1 MKKWFIILLVS
12 ACATTAHA
20 SHISGGEMYYT
31 YLGKSPTDAN
41 KLRYA
46 ITLLLYKD
54 TTVTGP
60 TVASLLSNY
69 NISIYRGD
77 NNALVGNYVLSR
89 KSYDFMKLS
98 TYDKC
103 LSSFPRVEF
112 AVSAYEVV
120 VDLDPNADGYFASHS
135 QCCRV
140 SGVLNMNSNT
150 VGTSY
155 WVKIPGINNNPFAPE
170 NSSATFLKKD
180 TILVCVSSPLQLD
193 FSAVD
198 PDKDSLVYS
207 FAPGYIGAG
216 PPPNQLPLQSDA
228 PPYNTVSYF
237 GGFSFDRPFGNTS
250 TQINAKTGLVSG
262 RAPAITGIYLIAVK
276 VEEYRNGKKISEH
289 QKEFQV
295 KVENCSIT
303 AAELKPQYVSCDGFT
318 LRFENESTSPSIN
331 GYLWNFGDGATSAS
345 TLPTPTHTYKDT
357 GTYVLK
363 LLVTSTGGCQDSTTS
378 IVKVY
383 PTFKTDFS
391 VTGTCVL
398 NNYAFKDLTSS
409 RYGIVNS
416 WRWSFGDAASTA
428 DSASTKDTVWKYS
441 SAQKATVTLIST
453 NNKGCIDTLTKQI
466 DILDKPQIN
475 LPFKD
480 TLICSND
487 TLPLKAVISNT
498 TSISWV
504 PGNNVNKLRIIG
516 ANTANPTVYPNDS
529 TKYYVTVMDN
539 GCTSTDSVMVNVLQ
553 FIKVDL
559 KTDSTICRGDSFALA
574 PTSFALSYIWR
585 SSGGDVVDPLKN
597 PIVKPLSNTQYFVT
611 ANLGKCQDKDSILIK
626 VVATPSVTATLD
638 TTICFNTTL
647 PLQATISAS
656 KFSWSPTSSLTGFN
670 TLRPVARPVNS
681 TNYVIAVSD
690 TLGCPKIVTDTIR
703 VTVVPRIIPN
713 AGNDTI
719 AVIGKPMQLGA
730 SGGLSYLWT
739 PSTFLNNPLI
749 ANPVFTGVAGTDS
762 VVYTVRVFTQ
772 AGCYAEDN
780 VTVTIFNGISNIWV
794 PSGFTPNKDGKN
806 DILRPITKGIKQ
818 LIHFNV
824 FNRWG
829 QLIYST
835 NRMGE
840 GWDGTYKNELQ
851 PSGAYVYE
859 AVGIDYADKKVYT
872 KGTSVIIR

>member
-1 MKKWFIILLVS
+1 MKKWFLILLVS
-12 ACATTAHA
+12 VCFSTAHA

-31 YLGKSPTDAN
+31 YLGKSPTNTN

-46 ITLLLYKD
+46 ITLLLFKD

-60 TVASLLSNY
+60 TVATLSSNY
-69 NISIYRGD
+69 NISVYRGD
-77 NNALVGNYVLSR
+77 NNTLVGNYVMSR

-120 VDLDPNADGYFASHS
+120 VDLDPNASGYFASHS

-140 SGVLNMNSNT
+140 SGVLNMNSNS
-150 VGTSY
+150 VGISY
-155 WVKIPGINNNPFAPE
+155 WVKIPGSDSNPFAPD

-216 PPPNQLPLQSDA
+216 PPPNQLPIQSDT
-228 PPYNTVSYF
+228 PPFATVSYF
-237 GGFSFDRPFGNTS
+237 GGFSFNRPFGNTS
-250 TQINAKTGLVSG
+250 TQINAKTGLVTG
-262 RAPAITGIYLIAVK
+262 IAPAITGIYLLAVR
-276 VEEYRNGKKISEH
+276 VEEYRKGVKISEH

-303 AAELKPQYVSCDGFT
+303 AAEVKPQYISCDGFT
-318 LRFENESTSPSIN
+318 LKFENESTSPSVA
-331 GYLWNFGDGATSAS
+331 GYLWNFGDGKSS
-345 TLPTPTHTYKDT
+345 PSPTPTHTYADT

-363 LLVTSTGGCQDSTTS
+363 LVVTSTGGCQDSATS

-391 VTGTCVL
+391 ITGTCLL

-409 RYGIVNS
+409 KYGIVNS
-416 WRWSFGDAASTA
+416 WRWSFGDTGSTA
-428 DSASTKDTVWKYS
+428 DSATTKDAVWKYNT
-441 SAQKATVTLIST
+441 AQKSTVTLIST

-466 DILDKPQIN
+466 DILDKPRID

-498 TSISWV
+498 TTINWV
-504 PGNNVNKLRIIG
+504 PNNNANKLRIVG
-516 ANTANPTVYPNDS
+516 ASTANPTVYPNDS
-529 TKYYVTVMDN
+529 TKYYVTVKDN
-539 GCTSTDSVMVNVLQ
+539 GCTATDSVMVNVLQ

-559 KTDSTICRGDSFALA
+559 KTDSTVCRGDSFALA
-574 PTSFALSYIWR
+574 PTSFALSYLWR
-585 SSGGDVVDPLKN
+585 SSNGEVVDAVKN
-597 PIVKPLSNTQYFVT
+597 PIVKPVSNTRYFVM

-626 VVATPSVTATLD
+626 VIATPEVNATLD
-638 TTICFNTTL
+638 TTICFGTTL

-656 KFSWSPTSSLTGFN
+656 KFTWSPINSLTGFN
-670 TLRPVARPVNS
+670 TLQPVAKPIGS
-681 TNYVIAVSD
+681 TTYVIAVSD

-713 AGNDTI
+713 AGIDTI
-719 AVIGKPMQLGA
+719 AVIGRPMQLGA

-739 PSTFLNNPLI
+739 PSTFLNDPQI
-749 ANPVFTGVAGTDS
+749 ANPVFTGTAGTDS

-780 VTVTIFNGISNIWV
+780 VTVTVFNGIANIWV

-806 DILRPITKGIKQ
+806 DILRTITKGIKQ
-818 LIHFNV
+818 LIQFNV

-829 QLIYST
+829 QLIYTT

-840 GWDGTYKNELQ
+840 GWDGTYKGEFQ

>member
-1 MKKWFIILLVS
+1 MKKWFLILLVS
-12 ACATTAHA
+12 VCFSTAHA

-31 YLGKSPTDAN
+31 YLGKSPTNTN

-46 ITLLLYKD
+46 ITLLLFKD

-60 TVASLLSNY
+60 TVATLSSNY

-77 NNALVGNYVLSR
+77 NNTLVGNYVMSR

-120 VDLDPNADGYFASHS
+120 VDLDPNASGYFASHS

-140 SGVLNMNSNT
+140 SGVLNMNSNS
-150 VGTSY
+150 VGISY
-155 WVKIPGINNNPFAPE
+155 WVKIPGSDSNPFAPD

-216 PPPNQLPLQSDA
+216 PPPNQLPIQSDT
-228 PPYNTVSYF
+228 PPFATVSYF
-237 GGFSFDRPFGNTS
+237 GGFSFNRPFGNTS

-262 RAPAITGIYLIAVK
+262 IAPAITGIYLLAVRI
-276 VEEYRNGKKISEH
+276 EEYRKGVKISEH

-303 AAELKPQYVSCDGFT
+303 AAEVKPQYISCDGFT
-318 LRFENESTSPSIN
+318 LKFENESTSPSVA
-331 GYLWNFGDGATSAS
+331 GYLWNFGDGKSS
-345 TLPTPTHTYKDT
+345 PSPTPTHTYADT

-363 LLVTSTGGCQDSTTS
+363 LVVTSTGGCQDSATS

-391 VTGTCVL
+391 ITGTCLL

-409 RYGIVNS
+409 KYGIVNS
-416 WRWSFGDAASTA
+416 WRWSFGDTGSTA
-428 DSASTKDTVWKYS
+428 DSATTKDAVWKYNT
-441 SAQKATVTLIST
+441 AQKSTVTLIST

-466 DILDKPQIN
+466 DILDKPRID

-487 TLPLKAVISNT
+487 TLPLKAFISNT
-498 TSISWV
+498 TTINWV
-504 PGNNVNKLRIIG
+504 PNNNANKLRIVG
-516 ANTANPTVYPNDS
+516 ASTANPTVYPNDS
-529 TKYYVTVMDN
+529 TKYYVTVKDN
-539 GCTSTDSVMVNVLQ
+539 GCTATDSVMVNVLQ

-559 KTDSTICRGDSFALA
+559 KTDSTVCRGDSFALA
-574 PTSFALSYIWR
+574 PTSFALSYLWR
-585 SSGGDVVDPLKN
+585 SSNGELVDAVKN
-597 PIVKPLSNTQYFVT
+597 PIVKPVSNTRYFVM

-626 VVATPSVTATLD
+626 VIATPEVNATLD
-638 TTICFNTTL
+638 TTICFGTTL

-656 KFSWSPTSSLTGFN
+656 KFTWSPINSLTGFN
-670 TLRPVARPVNS
+670 TLQPIAKPIGS
-681 TNYVIAVSD
+681 TTYVIAVSD

-713 AGNDTI
+713 AGIDTI
-719 AVIGKPMQLGA
+719 AVIGRPMQLGA

-739 PSTFLNNPLI
+739 PSTFLNDPQI
-749 ANPVFTGVAGTDS
+749 ANPVFTGAAGTDS

-780 VTVTIFNGISNIWV
+780 VTVTVFNGIANIWV

-818 LIHFNV
+818 LIQFNV

-829 QLIYST
+829 QLIYTT

-840 GWDGTYKNELQ
+840 GWDGTYKGEFQ

>member
-1 MKKWFIILLVS
+1 MKKWFLILLVS
-12 ACATTAHA
+12 VCFSTAHA

-31 YLGKSPTDAN
+31 YLGKSPTNTN

-46 ITLLLYKD
+46 ITLLLFKD

-60 TVASLLSNY
+60 TVATLSSNY

-77 NNALVGNYVLSR
+77 NNTLVGNYVMSR

-112 AVSAYEVV
+112 AVAAYEVV
-120 VDLDPNADGYFASHS
+120 VDLDPNASGYFASHS

-140 SGVLNMNSNT
+140 SGVLNMNSNS
-150 VGTSY
+150 VGISY
-155 WVKIPGINNNPFAPE
+155 WVKIPGSDSNPFAPD

-216 PPPNQLPLQSDA
+216 PPPNQLPIQSDT
-228 PPYNTVSYF
+228 PPFATVSYF
-237 GGFSFDRPFGNTS
+237 GGFSFNRPFGNTS
-250 TQINAKTGLVSG
+250 TQINAKTGLVTG
-262 RAPAITGIYLIAVK
+262 IAPAITGIYLLAVR
-276 VEEYRNGKKISEH
+276 VEEYRKGVKISEH

-303 AAELKPQYVSCDGFT
+303 AAEVKPQYISCDGFT
-318 LRFENESTSPSIN
+318 LKFENESTSPSVA
-331 GYLWNFGDGATSAS
+331 GYLWNFGDGKSS
-345 TLPTPTHTYKDT
+345 PSPTPTHTYADT

-363 LLVTSTGGCQDSTTS
+363 LVVTSTGGCQDSATS

-391 VTGTCVL
+391 ITGTCLL
-398 NNYAFKDLTSS
+398 NNYAFKDLTNSK
-409 RYGIVNS
+409 YGIVNS
-416 WRWSFGDAASTA
+416 WRWSFGDTGSTA
-428 DSASTKDTVWKYS
+428 DSATTKDAVWKYNT
-441 SAQKATVTLIST
+441 AQKSTVTLIST

-466 DILDKPQIN
+466 DILDKPRID

-498 TSISWV
+498 TSINWV
-504 PGNNVNKLRIIG
+504 PNNNSNKLRIVG
-516 ANTANPTVYPNDS
+516 ASTANPTVYPNDS
-529 TKYYVTVMDN
+529 TKYYVTVKDN
-539 GCTSTDSVMVNVLQ
+539 GCTATDSVMVNVLQ

-559 KTDSTICRGDSFALA
+559 KTDSTVCRGDSFALA
-574 PTSFALSYIWR
+574 PTSFALSYLWR
-585 SSGGDVVDPLKN
+585 SSNGEVVDAVKN
-597 PIVKPLSNTQYFVT
+597 PIVKPVSNTRYFVM

-626 VVATPSVTATLD
+626 VIATPEVNATLD
-638 TTICFNTTL
+638 TTICFGTTL

-656 KFSWSPTSSLTGFN
+656 KFTWSPINSLTGFN
-670 TLRPVARPVNS
+670 TLQPVAKPIGS
-681 TNYVIAVSD
+681 TTYVIAVSD

-713 AGNDTI
+713 AGIDTI
-719 AVIGKPMQLGA
+719 AVIGRPMQLGA

-739 PSTFLNNPLI
+739 PSTFLNDPQI
-749 ANPVFTGVAGTDS
+749 ANPVFTGAAGTDS

-780 VTVTIFNGISNIWV
+780 VTVTVFNGIANIWV

-818 LIHFNV
+818 LIQFNV

-829 QLIYST
+829 QLIYTT

-840 GWDGTYKNELQ
+840 GWDGTYKGEFQ

>member
-1 MKKWFIILLVS
+1 MKKWFLILLVS
-12 ACATTAHA
+12 VCFSTAHA

-31 YLGKSPTDAN
+31 YLGKSPTNTN

-46 ITLLLYKD
+46 ITLLLFKD

-60 TVASLLSNY
+60 TVATLSSNY
-69 NISIYRGD
+69 NISVYRGD
-77 NNALVGNYVLSR
+77 NNTLVGNYVMSR

-120 VDLDPNADGYFASHS
+120 VDLDPNASGYFASHS

-140 SGVLNMNSNT
+140 SGVLNMNSNS
-150 VGTSY
+150 VGISY
-155 WVKIPGINNNPFAPE
+155 WVKIPGSDSNPFAPD

-216 PPPNQLPLQSDA
+216 PPPNQLPIQSDT
-228 PPYNTVSYF
+228 PPFATVSYF
-237 GGFSFDRPFGNTS
+237 GGFSFNRPFGNTS
-250 TQINAKTGLVSG
+250 TQINAKTGLVTG
-262 RAPAITGIYLIAVK
+262 IAPAITGIYLLAVR
-276 VEEYRNGKKISEH
+276 VEEYRKGVKISEH

-303 AAELKPQYVSCDGFT
+303 AAEVKPQYISCDGFT
-318 LRFENESTSPSIN
+318 LKFENESTSPSVA
-331 GYLWNFGDGATSAS
+331 GYLWNFGDGKSS
-345 TLPTPTHTYKDT
+345 PSPTPTHTYADT

-363 LLVTSTGGCQDSTTS
+363 LVVTSTGGCQDSATS

-391 VTGTCVL
+391 ITGTCLL

-409 RYGIVNS
+409 KYGIVNS
-416 WRWSFGDAASTA
+416 WRWSFGDTGSTA
-428 DSASTKDTVWKYS
+428 DSATTKDAVWKYNT
-441 SAQKATVTLIST
+441 AQKSTVTLIST

-466 DILDKPQIN
+466 DILDKPRID

-498 TSISWV
+498 TTINWV
-504 PGNNVNKLRIIG
+504 PNNNANKLRIVG
-516 ANTANPTVYPNDS
+516 ASTANPTVYPNDS
-529 TKYYVTVMDN
+529 TKYYVTVKDN
-539 GCTSTDSVMVNVLQ
+539 GCTATDSVMVNVLQ

-559 KTDSTICRGDSFALA
+559 KTDSTVCRGDSFALA
-574 PTSFALSYIWR
+574 PTSFALSYLWR
-585 SSGGDVVDPLKN
+585 SSNGEVVDAVKN
-597 PIVKPLSNTQYFVT
+597 PIVKPVSNTRYFVM

-626 VVATPSVTATLD
+626 VIATPEVNATLD
-638 TTICFNTTL
+638 TTICFGTTL

-656 KFSWSPTSSLTGFN
+656 KFTWSPISSLTGFN
-670 TLRPVARPVNS
+670 TLQPVAKPIGS
-681 TNYVIAVSD
+681 TTYVIAVSD

-713 AGNDTI
+713 AGIDTI
-719 AVIGKPMQLGA
+719 AVIGRPMQLGA

-739 PSTFLNNPLI
+739 PSTFLNDPQI
-749 ANPVFTGVAGTDS
+749 ANPVFTGTAGTDS

-780 VTVTIFNGISNIWV
+780 VTVTVFNGIANIWV

-806 DILRPITKGIKQ
+806 DILKPITKGIKQ
-818 LIHFNV
+818 LIQFNV

-829 QLIYST
+829 QLIYTT

-840 GWDGTYKNELQ
+840 GWDGTYKGEFQ

>member
-1 MKKWFIILLVS
+1 MKKWFLILLVS
-12 ACATTAHA
+12 VCFSTAHA

-31 YLGKSPTDAN
+31 YLGKSPTNTN

-46 ITLLLYKD
+46 ITLLLFKD

-60 TVASLLSNY
+60 TVATLSSNY
-69 NISIYRGD
+69 NISVYRGD
-77 NNALVGNYVLSR
+77 NNTLVGNYVMSR

-120 VDLDPNADGYFASHS
+120 VDLDPNASGYFASHS

-140 SGVLNMNSNT
+140 SGVLNMNSNS
-150 VGTSY
+150 VGISY
-155 WVKIPGINNNPFAPE
+155 WVKIPGSDSNPFAPD

-216 PPPNQLPLQSDA
+216 PPPNQLPIQSDT
-228 PPYNTVSYF
+228 PPFATVSYF
-237 GGFSFDRPFGNTS
+237 GGFSFNRPFGNTS
-250 TQINAKTGLVSG
+250 TQINAKTGLVTG
-262 RAPAITGIYLIAVK
+262 IAPAITGIYLLAVR
-276 VEEYRNGKKISEH
+276 VEEYRKGVKISEH

-303 AAELKPQYVSCDGFT
+303 AAEVKPQYISCDGFT
-318 LRFENESTSPSIN
+318 LKFENESTSPSVA
-331 GYLWNFGDGATSAS
+331 GYLWNFGDGKSS
-345 TLPTPTHTYKDT
+345 PSPTPTHTYADT

-363 LLVTSTGGCQDSTTS
+363 LVVTSTGGCQDSATS

-391 VTGTCVL
+391 ITGTCLL

-409 RYGIVNS
+409 KYGIVNS
-416 WRWSFGDAASTA
+416 WRWSFGDTGSTA
-428 DSASTKDTVWKYS
+428 DSATTKDAVWKYNT
-441 SAQKATVTLIST
+441 AQKSTVTLIST

-466 DILDKPQIN
+466 DILDKPRID

-498 TSISWV
+498 TTINWV
-504 PGNNVNKLRIIG
+504 PNNNANKLRIVG
-516 ANTANPTVYPNDS
+516 ASTANPTVYPNDS
-529 TKYYVTVMDN
+529 TKYYVTVKDN
-539 GCTSTDSVMVNVLQ
+539 GCTATDSVMVNVLQ

-559 KTDSTICRGDSFALA
+559 KTDSTVCRGDSFALA
-574 PTSFALSYIWR
+574 PTSFALSYLWR
-585 SSGGDVVDPLKN
+585 SSNGEVVDAVKN
-597 PIVKPLSNTQYFVT
+597 PIVKPVSNTRYFVM

-626 VVATPSVTATLD
+626 VIATPEVNATLD
-638 TTICFNTTL
+638 TTICFGTTL

-656 KFSWSPTSSLTGFN
+656 KFTWSPINSLTGFN
-670 TLRPVARPVNS
+670 TLQPIAKPIGS
-681 TNYVIAVSD
+681 TTYVIAVSD

-713 AGNDTI
+713 AGIDTI
-719 AVIGKPMQLGA
+719 AVIGRPMQLGA

-739 PSTFLNNPLI
+739 PSTFLNDPQI
-749 ANPVFTGVAGTDS
+749 ANPVFTGAAGTDS

-780 VTVTIFNGISNIWV
+780 VTVTVFNGIANIWV

-818 LIHFNV
+818 LIQFNV

-829 QLIYST
+829 QLIYTT

-840 GWDGTYKNELQ
+840 GWDGTYKGEFQ

>member
-1 MKKWFIILLVS
+1 MKKWFLILIVS
-12 ACATTAHA
+12 AFVTNAHA

-60 TVASLLSNY
+60 TVASLSSNY

-89 KSYDFMKLS
+89 KNYEFMKLD

-120 VDLDPNADGYFASHS
+120 VDLDPNASGYFASHS

-140 SGVLNMNSNT
+140 SGVLNMNSNS
-150 VGTSY
+150 VGISY
-155 WVKIPGINNNPFAPE
+155 WVKIPGSDTNPFAPD

-193 FSAVD
+193 FSAID

-216 PPPNQLPLQSDA
+216 PPPNQLPLQSDT
-228 PPYNTVSYF
+228 PPYTTVSYF
-237 GGFSFDRPFGNTS
+237 GGFSFNKPFGNTS
-250 TQINAKTGLVSG
+250 TQIDAKTGVVSG
-262 RAPAITGIYLIAVK
+262 RAPAVTGIYLLAVK
-276 VEEYRNGKKISEH
+276 VEEYRNGVKISEH

-303 AAELKPQYVSCDGFT
+303 AAELKPQYISCDGFT
-318 LRFENESTSPSIN
+318 LQFENESASPSVA
-331 GYLWNFGDGATSAS
+331 GYLWNFGDGKSS
-345 TLPTPTHTYKDT
+345 TLPTPTNTYADT

-363 LLVTSTGGCQDSTTS
+363 LVVTSTGGCQDSTTS

-391 VTGTCVL
+391 VTGNCVL
-398 NNYAFKDLTSS
+398 NNYSFKDLTSS
-409 RYGIVNS
+409 KYGSVNS
-416 WRWSFGDAASTA
+416 WRWSFGDAGSTA
-428 DSASTKDTVWKYS
+428 DSATTKDTVWKYS
-441 SAQKATVTLIST
+441 AAQKATVTLIST

-487 TLPLKAVISNT
+487 TLPLKAFISNT
-498 TSISWV
+498 TTINWV
-504 PGNNVNKLRIIG
+504 PNNTANKLRIVG
-516 ANTANPTVYPNDS
+516 ANTASPTVYPNDS

-539 GCTSTDSVMVNVLQ
+539 GCTATDSVMVNVLQ

-559 KTDSTICRGDSFALA
+559 KTDSTI
-574 PTSFALSYIWR
+574 Y
-585 SSGGDVVDPLKN
+585 GDVVDNIKN
-597 PIVKPLSNTQYFVT
+597 PIVKPVTNTQYFVT

-626 VVATPSVTATLD
+626 VVATPSVNATLD
-638 TTICFNTTL
+638 TTICFGTTL

-656 KFSWSPTSSLTGFN
+656 KFTWSPTSSLTGFN
-670 TLRPVARPVNS
+670 TLRPVAKPVSS
-681 TNYVIAVSD
+681 TAYVIAVSD

-713 AGNDTI
+713 AGNDTM
-719 AVIGKPMQLGA
+719 AVIGRPMQLGA
-730 SGGLSYLWT
+730 SGGLSYIWN

-749 ANPVFTGVAGTDS
+749 ANPVFTGAAGTDS
-762 VVYTVRVFTQ
+762 VVYTVRVYTQ

-780 VTVTIFNGISNIWV
+780 VTVTIFNGIANIWV

-806 DILRPITKGIKQ
+806 DILKPITKGIKQ

-829 QLIYST
+829 QLIYTTSKL
-835 NRMGE
+835 GE

-851 PSGAYVYE
+851 PNGAYVYE
-859 AVGIDYADKKVYT
+859 AVGIDFADNKVYT

>member
-1 MKKWFIILLVS
+1 MKKWFLILLVS
-12 ACATTAHA
+12 VCFSTAHA

-31 YLGKSPTDAN
+31 YLGKSPTNTN

-46 ITLLLYKD
+46 ITLLLFKD

-60 TVASLLSNY
+60 TVATLSSNY
-69 NISIYRGD
+69 NISVYRGD
-77 NNALVGNYVLSR
+77 NNTLVGNYVMSR

-120 VDLDPNADGYFASHS
+120 VDLDPNASGYFASHS

-140 SGVLNMNSNT
+140 SGVLNMNSNS
-150 VGTSY
+150 VGISY
-155 WVKIPGINNNPFAPE
+155 WVKIPGSDSNPFAPD

-216 PPPNQLPLQSDA
+216 PPPNQLPIQSDT
-228 PPYNTVSYF
+228 PPFATVSYF
-237 GGFSFDRPFGNTS
+237 GGFSFNRPFGNTS
-250 TQINAKTGLVSG
+250 TQINAKTGLVTG
-262 RAPAITGIYLIAVK
+262 IAPAITGIYLLAVR
-276 VEEYRNGKKISEH
+276 VEEYRKGVKISEH

-303 AAELKPQYVSCDGFT
+303 AAEVKPQYISCDGFT
-318 LRFENESTSPSIN
+318 LKFENESTSPSVA
-331 GYLWNFGDGATSAS
+331 GYLWNFGDGKSS
-345 TLPTPTHTYKDT
+345 PSPTPTHTYADT

-363 LLVTSTGGCQDSTTS
+363 LVVTSTGGCQDSATS

-391 VTGTCVL
+391 ITGTCLL

-409 RYGIVNS
+409 KYGIVNS
-416 WRWSFGDAASTA
+416 WRWSFGDTGSTA
-428 DSASTKDTVWKYS
+428 DSATTKDAVWKYNT
-441 SAQKATVTLIST
+441 AQKSTVTLIST

-466 DILDKPQIN
+466 DILDKPRID

-498 TSISWV
+498 TTINWV
-504 PGNNVNKLRIIG
+504 PNNNANKLRIVG
-516 ANTANPTVYPNDS
+516 ASTANPTVYPNDS
-529 TKYYVTVMDN
+529 TKYYVTVKDN
-539 GCTSTDSVMVNVLQ
+539 GCTATDSVMVNVLQ

-559 KTDSTICRGDSFALA
+559 KTDSTVCRGDSFALA
-574 PTSFALSYIWR
+574 PTSFALSYLWR
-585 SSGGDVVDPLKN
+585 SSNGEVVDAVKN
-597 PIVKPLSNTQYFVT
+597 PIVKPVSNTRYFVM

-626 VVATPSVTATLD
+626 VIATPEVNATLD
-638 TTICFNTTL
+638 TTICFGTTL

-656 KFSWSPTSSLTGFN
+656 KFTWSPINSLTGFN
-670 TLRPVARPVNS
+670 TLQPIAKPIGS
-681 TNYVIAVSD
+681 TTYVIAVSD

-713 AGNDTI
+713 AGIDTI
-719 AVIGKPMQLGA
+719 AVIGRPMQLGA

-739 PSTFLNNPLI
+739 PSTFLNDPQI
-749 ANPVFTGVAGTDS
+749 ANPVFTGAAGTDS

-780 VTVTIFNGISNIWV
+780 VTVTVFNGIANIWV

-806 DILRPITKGIKQ
+806 DILKPITKGIKQ
-818 LIHFNV
+818 LIQFNV

-829 QLIYST
+829 QLIYTT

-840 GWDGTYKNELQ
+840 GWDGTYKGEFQ

>member
-1 MKKWFIILLVS
+1 MKKWFLILLVS
-12 ACATTAHA
+12 VCFSTAHA

-31 YLGKSPTDAN
+31 YLGKSPTNTN

-46 ITLLLYKD
+46 ITLLLFKD

-60 TVASLLSNY
+60 TVATLSSNY
-69 NISIYRGD
+69 NISVYRGD
-77 NNALVGNYVLSR
+77 NNTLVGNYVMSR

-120 VDLDPNADGYFASHS
+120 VDLDPNASGYFASHS

-140 SGVLNMNSNT
+140 SGVLNMNSNS
-150 VGTSY
+150 VGISY
-155 WVKIPGINNNPFAPE
+155 WVKIPGSDSNPFAPD

-216 PPPNQLPLQSDA
+216 PPPNQLPIQSDT
-228 PPYNTVSYF
+228 PPFATVSYF
-237 GGFSFDRPFGNTS
+237 GGFSFNRPFGNTS
-250 TQINAKTGLVSG
+250 TQINAKTGLVTG
-262 RAPAITGIYLIAVK
+262 IAPAITGIYLLAVR
-276 VEEYRNGKKISEH
+276 VEEYRKGVKISEH

-303 AAELKPQYVSCDGFT
+303 AAEVKPQYISCDGFT
-318 LRFENESTSPSIN
+318 LKFENESTSPSVA
-331 GYLWNFGDGATSAS
+331 GYLWNFGDGKSS
-345 TLPTPTHTYKDT
+345 PSPTPTHTYADT

-363 LLVTSTGGCQDSTTS
+363 LVVTSTGGCQDSATS

-391 VTGTCVL
+391 ITGTCLL

-409 RYGIVNS
+409 KYGIVNS
-416 WRWSFGDAASTA
+416 WRWSFGDTGSTA
-428 DSASTKDTVWKYS
+428 DSATTKDAVWKYNT
-441 SAQKATVTLIST
+441 AQKSTVTLIST

-466 DILDKPQIN
+466 DILDKPRID

-498 TSISWV
+498 TTINWV
-504 PGNNVNKLRIIG
+504 PNNNANKLRIVG
-516 ANTANPTVYPNDS
+516 ASTANPTVYPNDS
-529 TKYYVTVMDN
+529 TKYYVTVKDN
-539 GCTSTDSVMVNVLQ
+539 GCTATDSVMVNVLQ

-559 KTDSTICRGDSFALA
+559 KTDSTVCRGDSFALA
-574 PTSFALSYIWR
+574 PTSFALSYLWR
-585 SSGGDVVDPLKN
+585 SSNGEVVDAVKN
-597 PIVKPLSNTQYFVT
+597 PIVKPVSNTRYFVM

-626 VVATPSVTATLD
+626 VIATPEVNATLD
-638 TTICFNTTL
+638 TTICFGTTL

-656 KFSWSPTSSLTGFN
+656 KFTWSPISSLTGFN
-670 TLRPVARPVNS
+670 TLQPVAKPIGS
-681 TNYVIAVSD
+681 TTYVIAVSD

-713 AGNDTI
+713 AGIDTI
-719 AVIGKPMQLGA
+719 AVIGRPMQLGA

-739 PSTFLNNPLI
+739 PSTFLNDPQI
-749 ANPVFTGVAGTDS
+749 ANPVFTGAAGTDS

-780 VTVTIFNGISNIWV
+780 VTVTVFNGIANIWV

-806 DILRPITKGIKQ
+806 DILKPITKGIKQ
-818 LIHFNV
+818 LIQFNV

-829 QLIYST
+829 QLIYTT

-840 GWDGTYKNELQ
+840 GWDGTYKGEFQ

>member
-1 MKKWFIILLVS
+1 MKKWFLILLVS
-12 ACATTAHA
+12 VCFSTAHA

-31 YLGKSPTDAN
+31 YLGKSPTNTN

-46 ITLLLYKD
+46 ITLLLFKD

-60 TVASLLSNY
+60 TVATLSSNY

-77 NNALVGNYVLSR
+77 NNTLVGNYVMSR

-120 VDLDPNADGYFASHS
+120 VDLDPNASGYFASHS

-140 SGVLNMNSNT
+140 SGVLNMNSNS
-150 VGTSY
+150 VGISY
-155 WVKIPGINNNPFAPE
+155 WVKIPGSDSNPFAPD

-216 PPPNQLPLQSDA
+216 PPPNQLPIQSDT
-228 PPYNTVSYF
+228 PPFATVSYF
-237 GGFSFDRPFGNTS
+237 GGFSFNRPFGNTS
-250 TQINAKTGLVSG
+250 TQINAKTGLVTG
-262 RAPAITGIYLIAVK
+262 IAPAITGIYLLAVR
-276 VEEYRNGKKISEH
+276 VEEYRKGVKISEH

-303 AAELKPQYVSCDGFT
+303 AAEVKPQYISCDGFT
-318 LRFENESTSPSIN
+318 LKFENESTSPSVA
-331 GYLWNFGDGATSAS
+331 GYLWNFGDGKSS
-345 TLPTPTHTYKDT
+345 PSPTPTHTYADT

-363 LLVTSTGGCQDSTTS
+363 LVVTSTGGCQDSATS

-391 VTGTCVL
+391 ITGTCLL

-409 RYGIVNS
+409 KYGIVNS
-416 WRWSFGDAASTA
+416 WRWSFGDTGNTA
-428 DSASTKDTVWKYS
+428 DSATTKDAVWKYNT
-441 SAQKATVTLIST
+441 AQKSTVTLIST

-466 DILDKPQIN
+466 DILDKPRID

-498 TSISWV
+498 TTINWV
-504 PGNNVNKLRIIG
+504 PNNNSNKLRIVG
-516 ANTANPTVYPNDS
+516 ASTANPTVYPNDS
-529 TKYYVTVMDN
+529 TKYYVTVKDN
-539 GCTSTDSVMVNVLQ
+539 GCTATDSVMVNVLQ

-559 KTDSTICRGDSFALA
+559 KTDSTVCRGDSFALA
-574 PTSFALSYIWR
+574 PTSFALSYLWR
-585 SSGGDVVDPLKN
+585 SSNGEVVDAVKN
-597 PIVKPLSNTQYFVT
+597 PIVKPVSNTRYFVM

-626 VVATPSVTATLD
+626 VIATPEVNATLD
-638 TTICFNTTL
+638 TTICFGTTL

-656 KFSWSPTSSLTGFN
+656 KFTWSPINSLTGFN
-670 TLRPVARPVNS
+670 TLQPVAKPIGS
-681 TNYVIAVSD
+681 TTYVIAVSD

-713 AGNDTI
+713 AGIDTI
-719 AVIGKPMQLGA
+719 AVIGRPMQLGA

-739 PSTFLNNPLI
+739 PSTFLNDPQI
-749 ANPVFTGVAGTDS
+749 ANPVFTGAAGTDS

-780 VTVTIFNGISNIWV
+780 VTVTVFNGIANIWV

-818 LIHFNV
+818 LIQFNV

-829 QLIYST
+829 QLIYTT

-840 GWDGTYKNELQ
+840 GWDGTYKGEFQ

>member
-1 MKKWFIILLVS
+1 MKKWFLILIVS
-12 ACATTAHA
+12 AFVTNAHA

-60 TVASLLSNY
+60 TVASLSSNY

-89 KSYDFMKLS
+89 KNYEFMKLD

-120 VDLDPNADGYFASHS
+120 VDLDPNASGYFASHS

-140 SGVLNMNSNT
+140 SGVLNMNSNS
-150 VGTSY
+150 VGISY
-155 WVKIPGINNNPFAPE
+155 WVKIPGSDTNPFAPD

-193 FSAVD
+193 FSAID

-216 PPPNQLPLQSDA
+216 PPPNQLPLQSDT
-228 PPYNTVSYF
+228 PPYTTVSYF
-237 GGFSFDRPFGNTS
+237 GGFSFNKPFGNTS
-250 TQINAKTGLVSG
+250 TQIDAKTGVVSG
-262 RAPAITGIYLIAVK
+262 RAPAVTGIYLLAVK
-276 VEEYRNGKKISEH
+276 VEEYRNGVKISEH

-303 AAELKPQYVSCDGFT
+303 AAELKPQYISCDGFT
-318 LRFENESTSPSIN
+318 LQFENESASPSVA
-331 GYLWNFGDGATSAS
+331 GYLWNFGDGKSS
-345 TLPTPTHTYKDT
+345 TLPTPTNTYADT

-363 LLVTSTGGCQDSTTS
+363 LVVTSTGGCQDSTTS

-391 VTGTCVL
+391 VTGNCVL
-398 NNYAFKDLTSS
+398 NNYSFKDLTSS
-409 RYGIVNS
+409 KYGSVNS
-416 WRWSFGDAASTA
+416 WRWSFGDAGSTA
-428 DSASTKDTVWKYS
+428 DSATTKDTVWKYS
-441 SAQKATVTLIST
+441 AAQKATVTLIST

-487 TLPLKAVISNT
+487 TLPLKAFISNT
-498 TSISWV
+498 TTINWV
-504 PGNNVNKLRIIG
+504 PNNTANKLRIVG
-516 ANTANPTVYPNDS
+516 ANTASPTVYPNDS

-539 GCTSTDSVMVNVLQ
+539 GCTATDSVMVNVLQ

-559 KTDSTICRGDSFALA
+559 KTDSTICKGDSFALA
-574 PTSFALSYIWR
+574 PTSFALSYLWR
-585 SSGGDVVDPLKN
+585 SSNGDVVDNIKN
-597 PIVKPLSNTQYFVT
+597 PIDTQYFVT

-626 VVATPSVTATLD
+626 VVATPSVNATLD
-638 TTICFNTTL
+638 TTICFGTTL

-656 KFSWSPTSSLTGFN
+656 KFTWSPTSSLTGFN
-670 TLRPVARPVNS
+670 TLRPVAKPVSS
-681 TNYVIAVSD
+681 TAYVIAVSD

-713 AGNDTI
+713 AGNDTM
-719 AVIGKPMQLGA
+719 AVIGRPMQLGA
-730 SGGLSYLWT
+730 SGGLSYIWN

-749 ANPVFTGVAGTDS
+749 ANPVFTGAAGTDS
-762 VVYTVRVFTQ
+762 VVYTVRVYTQ

-780 VTVTIFNGISNIWV
+780 VTVTIFNGIANIWV

-806 DILRPITKGIKQ
+806 DILKPITKGIKQ

-829 QLIYST
+829 QLIYTTSKL
-835 NRMGE
+835 GE

-851 PSGAYVYE
+851 PNGAYVYE
-859 AVGIDYADKKVYT
+859 AVGIDFADNKVYT

>member
-1 MKKWFIILLVS
+1 MKKWFLILIVS
-12 ACATTAHA
+12 VFVTNAHA

-31 YLGKSPTDAN
+31 YVGKSPTDGN

-60 TVASLLSNY
+60 TVASLSSNY

-77 NNALVGNYVLSR
+77 NNTLVGNFVMSR
-89 KSYDFMKLS
+89 KSYEFMKLG

-112 AVSAYEVV
+112 AVSAYEVI
-120 VDLDPNADGYFASHS
+120 VDLDPNASGYFASHS

-140 SGVLNMNSNT
+140 SGVLNMSST
-150 VGTSY
+150 SVGISY
-155 WVKIPGINNNPFAPE
+155 WVKIPGSNSNPFAPD

-180 TILVCVSSPLQLD
+180 TILVCVSSPIQLD

-216 PPPNQLPLQSDA
+216 PPPNQLPLQSDT
-228 PPYNTVSYF
+228 PPYATVSYF
-237 GGFSFDRPFGNTS
+237 GGYSFNRPFGNTS
-250 TQINAKTGLVSG
+250 TQIDAKTGLVTG
-262 RAPAITGIYLIAVK
+262 RAPAVTGIYLLAVK
-276 VEEYRNGKKISEH
+276 VEEYRNGIKISEH

-303 AAELKPQYVSCDGFT
+303 AAELKPQYISCDGFT
-318 LRFENESTSPSIN
+318 LQFENESASPSVA
-331 GYLWNFGDGATSAS
+331 GYLWNFGDSRS
-345 TLPTPTHTYKDT
+345 SNLPTPTHTYADT

-363 LLVTSTGGCQDSTTS
+363 LVVTSTGGCQDSTTS

-409 RYGIVNS
+409 KYGTVNS
-416 WRWSFGDAASTA
+416 WRWSFGDAGSTA
-428 DSASTKDTVWKYS
+428 DSATTKDTLWKYS
-441 SAQKATVTLIST
+441 GAQKAAVTLIST

-498 TSISWV
+498 TTINWV
-504 PGNNVNKLRIIG
+504 PNNGPNKLRIIG
-516 ANTANPTVYPNDS
+516 TNTPNPIVYPNDS

-539 GCTSTDSVMVNVLQ
+539 GCTATDSVMVNVLQ

-559 KTDSTICRGDSFALA
+559 KTDSTICRSDSFALA
-574 PTSFALSYIWR
+574 PTSFALSYLWR
-585 SSGGDVVDPLKN
+585 SSNGDAVDPLKN
-597 PIVKPLSNTQYFVT
+597 PIVGPLANTQYFVT

-626 VVATPSVTATLD
+626 VVATPSVTATPD
-638 TTICFNTTL
+638 TTICFDTTL

-656 KFSWSPTSSLTGFN
+656 KFTWKPTNSLTGFT
-670 TLRPVARPVNS
+670 TLNPVARPISS
-681 TNYVIAVSD
+681 TAYVIAVSD
-690 TLGCPKIVTDTIR
+690 TLGCPKIITDTIR
-703 VTVVPRIIPN
+703 ITVVPRIFPN

-719 AVIGKPMQLGA
+719 AVIGRPMQLGA
-730 SGGLSYLWT
+730 SGGLSYAWT

-749 ANPVFTGVAGTDS
+749 ANPIFTGTSGTDS
-762 VVYTVRVFTQ
+762 VVYTVRVFTL

-780 VTVTIFNGISNIWV
+780 VTVTVFNGISNIWV

-829 QLIYST
+829 QIIYTTS
-835 NRMGE
+835 RMGE

-851 PSGAYVYE
+851 PNGAYVYE
-859 AVGIDYADKKVYT
+859 SVGIDYADKKVYT

>member
-1 MKKWFIILLVS
+1 MKKWLLILLVS
-12 ACATTAHA
+12 AFVTNAHA

-31 YLGKSPTDAN
+31 YLGKSPTDGN

-46 ITLLLYKD
+46 ITLLLFKD

-60 TVASLLSNY
+60 TVASLASNY
-69 NISIYRGD
+69 NVSIYRGD
-77 NNALVGNYVLSR
+77 NNALVGNFVMSR

-120 VDLDPNADGYFASHS
+120 VDLDANASGYFASHS

-140 SGVLNMNSNT
+140 SGVINMNSNS
-150 VGTSY
+150 VGSSY
-155 WVKIPGINNNPFAPE
+155 WVKIPGSDTNPFAPD
-170 NSSATFLKKD
+170 NSSAAFLKKD

-216 PPPNQLPLQSDA
+216 PPPNQLPPQSDT
-228 PPYNTVSYF
+228 PPYTTVSYF
-237 GGFSFDRPFGNTS
+237 GGFSFNKPFGNTS
-250 TQINAKTGLVSG
+250 TQINAKTGLVTG
-262 RAPAITGIYLIAVK
+262 RAPSATGIYLLAVR
-276 VEEYRNGKKISEH
+276 VEEYRNGVKISEH

-295 KVENCSIT
+295 KVENCSIA
-303 AAELKPQYVSCDGFT
+303 AAELKLQYITCDGFT
-318 LRFENESTSPSIN
+318 LQFENESTSPSIN
-331 GYLWNFGDGATSAS
+331 GYLWNFGDGINSTS
-345 TLPTPTHTYKDT
+345 TTPTHTYADT

-363 LLVTSTGGCQDSTTS
+363 LVVTSTGGCQDSASS

-391 VTGTCVL
+391 VTGNCVL
-398 NNYAFKDLTSS
+398 NNYTFKDLTSS
-409 RYGIVNS
+409 KYGIVNS
-416 WRWSFGDAASTA
+416 WRWRFGDAGSTA
-428 DSASTKDTVWKYS
+428 DSATTKDTIWKYS
-441 SAQKATVTLIST
+441 TAQKATVTLIST
-453 NNKGCIDTLTKQI
+453 NNKGCVDTLTKQI

-487 TLPLKAVISNT
+487 TLPLKAIINSAS
-498 TSISWV
+498 SISWL
-504 PGNNVNKLRIIG
+504 PNNNANKLRIIG
-516 ANTANPTVYPNDS
+516 ANTANPSVYPKDS
-529 TKYYVTVMDN
+529 TKYYVTVQDN
-539 GCTSTDSVMVNVLQ
+539 GCNATDSVMVNVLQ
-553 FIKVDL
+553 FVTVDL

-574 PTSFALSYIWR
+574 PTSFALSYLWR
-585 SSGGDVVDPLKN
+585 SSSGELVAPLKN
-597 PIVKPLSNTQYFVT
+597 PIIKPINNTQYFVT

-626 VVATPSVTATLD
+626 VIASPSVNATLD
-638 TTICFNTTL
+638 TTICFGTTL
-647 PLQATISAS
+647 PLQASISAS
-656 KFSWSPTSSLTGFN
+656 IFTWSPTSSLTGFN
-670 TLRPVARPVNS
+670 TLRPIAKPISS
-681 TNYVIAVSD
+681 TAYVIAVSD

-703 VTVVPRIIPN
+703 VTVVPRIVPN

-730 SGGLSYLWT
+730 SGGLSYVWT

-749 ANPVFTGVAGTDS
+749 ANPVFTGAAGTDS
-762 VVYTVRVFTQ
+762 VVYNVRVFSQ

-806 DILRPITKGIKQ
+806 DFLRPITKGIKQ

-835 NRMGE
+835 NRIGE

-859 AVGIDYADKKVYT
+859 AVGIDYADKKVYS

>member
-1 MKKWFIILLVS
+1 MKKWFLILLVS
-12 ACATTAHA
+12 VCFSTAHA

-31 YLGKSPTDAN
+31 YLGKSPTNTN

-46 ITLLLYKD
+46 ITLLLFKD

-60 TVASLLSNY
+60 TVATLSSNY

-77 NNALVGNYVLSR
+77 NNTLVGNYVMSR

-120 VDLDPNADGYFASHS
+120 VDLDPNASGYFASHS

-140 SGVLNMNSNT
+140 SGVLNMNSNS
-150 VGTSY
+150 VGISY
-155 WVKIPGINNNPFAPE
+155 WVKIPGSDSNPFAPD

-216 PPPNQLPLQSDA
+216 PPPNQLPIQSDT
-228 PPYNTVSYF
+228 PPFATVSYF
-237 GGFSFDRPFGNTS
+237 GGFSFNRPFGNTS
-250 TQINAKTGLVSG
+250 TQINAKTGLVTG
-262 RAPAITGIYLIAVK
+262 IAPAITGIYLLAVR
-276 VEEYRNGKKISEH
+276 VEEYRKGVKISEH

-303 AAELKPQYVSCDGFT
+303 AAEVKPQYISCDGFT
-318 LRFENESTSPSIN
+318 LKFENESTSPSVA
-331 GYLWNFGDGATSAS
+331 GYLWNFGDGKSS
-345 TLPTPTHTYKDT
+345 PSPTPTHTYADT

-363 LLVTSTGGCQDSTTS
+363 LVVTSTGGCQDSATS

-391 VTGTCVL
+391 ITGTCLL

-409 RYGIVNS
+409 KYGIVNS
-416 WRWSFGDAASTA
+416 WRWSFGDTGSTA
-428 DSASTKDTVWKYS
+428 DSATTKDAVWKYNT
-441 SAQKATVTLIST
+441 AQKSTVTLIST

-466 DILDKPQIN
+466 DILDKPRID

-498 TSISWV
+498 TTINWV
-504 PGNNVNKLRIIG
+504 PNNNANKLRIVG
-516 ANTANPTVYPNDS
+516 ASTANPTVYPNDS
-529 TKYYVTVMDN
+529 TKYYVTVKDN
-539 GCTSTDSVMVNVLQ
+539 GCTATDSVMVNVLQ

-559 KTDSTICRGDSFALA
+559 KTDSTVCRGDSFALA
-574 PTSFALSYIWR
+574 PTSFALSYLWR
-585 SSGGDVVDPLKN
+585 SSNGEVVDAVKN
-597 PIVKPLSNTQYFVT
+597 PIVKPVSNTRYFVM

-626 VVATPSVTATLD
+626 VIATPEVNATLD
-638 TTICFNTTL
+638 TTICFGTTL

-656 KFSWSPTSSLTGFN
+656 KFTWSPINSLTGFN
-670 TLRPVARPVNS
+670 TLQPIAKPIGS
-681 TNYVIAVSD
+681 TTYVIAVSD

-713 AGNDTI
+713 AGIDTI
-719 AVIGKPMQLGA
+719 AVIGRPMQLGA

-739 PSTFLNNPLI
+739 PSTFLNDPQI
-749 ANPVFTGVAGTDS
+749 ANPVFTGAAGTDS

-780 VTVTIFNGISNIWV
+780 VTVTVFNGIANIWV

-806 DILRPITKGIKQ
+806 DILKPITKGIKQ
-818 LIHFNV
+818 LIQFNV

-829 QLIYST
+829 QLIYTT

-840 GWDGTYKNELQ
+840 GWDGTYKGEFQ

>member
-1 MKKWFIILLVS
+1 MKKWLLILLVS
-12 ACATTAHA
+12 AFVTTAHA

-31 YLGKSPTDAN
+31 YLGKSPTDGN

-60 TVASLLSNY
+60 TVASLSSNY

-77 NNALVGNYVLSR
+77 NNALVGNFVMSR

-140 SGVLNMNSNT
+140 SSVLNMNSNS
-150 VGTSY
+150 VGISY
-155 WVKIPGINNNPFAPE
+155 WVKIPGSMSNPFAPD

-216 PPPNQLPLQSDA
+216 PPPNQLPLQSDT
-228 PPYNTVSYF
+228 PPYTTVSYF

-250 TQINAKTGLVSG
+250 TQINAKTGMVSG
-262 RAPAITGIYLIAVK
+262 RAPAITGIYLLAVK
-276 VEEYRNGKKISEH
+276 VEEYRNGIKISEH

-318 LRFENESTSPSIN
+318 LQFENESTSPSVAS
-331 GYLWNFGDGATSAS
+331 YLWNFGDGKSS
-345 TLPTPTHTYKDT
+345 PSPTPTHTYADT

-363 LLVTSTGGCQDSTTS
+363 LVVTSTGGCQDSTTS

-409 RYGIVNS
+409 KYGIVNS
-416 WRWSFGDAASTA
+416 WRWSFGDTGSNA
-428 DSASTKDTVWKYS
+428 DSATTKDTVWKYS
-441 SAQKATVTLIST
+441 GAQKATVTLIST

-504 PGNNVNKLRIIG
+504 PNNNVNKLRIIG

-539 GCTSTDSVMVNVLQ
+539 GCTST
-553 FIKVDL
+553 
-559 KTDSTICRGDSFALA
+559 
-574 PTSFALSYIWR
+574 
-585 SSGGDVVDPLKN
+585 
-597 PIVKPLSNTQYFVT
+597 
-611 ANLGKCQDKDSILIK
+611 
-626 VVATPSVTATLD
+626 
-638 TTICFNTTL
+638 
-647 PLQATISAS
+647 
-656 KFSWSPTSSLTGFN
+656 
-670 TLRPVARPVNS
+670 
-681 TNYVIAVSD
+681 
-690 TLGCPKIVTDTIR
+690 
-703 VTVVPRIIPN
+703 
-713 AGNDTI
+713 
-719 AVIGKPMQLGA
+719 
-730 SGGLSYLWT
+730 
-739 PSTFLNNPLI
+739 
-749 ANPVFTGVAGTDS
+749 
-762 VVYTVRVFTQ
+762 
-772 AGCYAEDN
+772 
-780 VTVTIFNGISNIWV
+780 
-794 PSGFTPNKDGKN
+794 
-806 DILRPITKGIKQ
+806 
-818 LIHFNV
+818 
-824 FNRWG
+824 
-829 QLIYST
+829 
-835 NRMGE
+835 
-840 GWDGTYKNELQ
+840 
-851 PSGAYVYE
+851 
-859 AVGIDYADKKVYT
+859 
-872 KGTSVIIR
+872 

>member
-1 MKKWFIILLVS
+1 MKKWFLILLVS
-12 ACATTAHA
+12 AFATTAHA

-31 YLGKSPTDAN
+31 YIGKSPTDAN

-60 TVASLLSNY
+60 TVASLSSNY

-77 NNALVGNYVLSR
+77 NNALVGNYVMSR
-89 KSYDFMKLS
+89 KSYEFMKLG

-112 AVSAYEVV
+112 AVSAYEVI
-120 VDLDPNADGYFASHS
+120 VDLDPNPDGYFASHS

-140 SGVLNMNSNT
+140 SSVLNMNSNS
-150 VGTSY
+150 VGISY
-155 WVKIPGINNNPFAPE
+155 WVKIPGSNTNPFAPD
-170 NSSATFLKKD
+170 NSSAAFLKKD

-216 PPPNQLPLQSDA
+216 PPPNQLPLQSDT
-228 PPYNTVSYF
+228 PPYTTVSYF
-237 GGFSFDRPFGNTS
+237 GGFSFNRPFGNTT
-250 TQINAKTGLVSG
+250 TQINAKTGLVTG
-262 RAPAITGIYLIAVK
+262 KAPAVTGIYLLAVK
-276 VEEYRNGKKISEH
+276 VEEYRNGIKISEH

-303 AAELKPQYVSCDGFT
+303 AAELKPQYISCDGFT
-318 LRFENESTSPSIN
+318 LQFENESASPSVAS
-331 GYLWNFGDGATSAS
+331 YLWNFGDGKSS
-345 TLPTPTHTYKDT
+345 TLPTPTNTYADT
-357 GTYVLK
+357 GTYALK
-363 LLVTSTGGCQDSTTS
+363 LVVTSTGGCQDSATS

-398 NNYAFKDLTSS
+398 NNYTFKDLTSS
-409 RYGIVNS
+409 KYGTVNS
-416 WRWSFGDAASTA
+416 WRWSFGDAGSTA
-428 DSASTKDTVWKYS
+428 DIATTKDTVWKYS

-466 DILDKPQIN
+466 DVLDKPQIN

-487 TLPLKAVISNT
+487 TLPLKAVIANT

-504 PGNNVNKLRIIG
+504 PNNAANKLRIFG
-516 ANTANPTVYPNDS
+516 ANTASPRVYPNDT

-559 KTDSTICRGDSFALA
+559 KTDSTICSGDSFALA
-574 PTSFALSYIWR
+574 PTSFALSYLWR
-585 SSGGDVVDPLKN
+585 SSSGDVVDNIKN
-597 PIVKPLSNTQYFVT
+597 PIVKPATNTMYFVT

-626 VVATPSVTATLD
+626 VVATPSVNATLD
-638 TTICFNTTL
+638 TTICFGTTL

-656 KFSWSPTSSLTGFN
+656 KFTWSPTSSLTGFN
-670 TLRPVARPVNS
+670 TLRPVAKPISS

-713 AGNDTI
+713 AGNDTM
-719 AVIGKPMQLGA
+719 AVIGRPLQLGA
-730 SGGLSYLWT
+730 SGGLSYVWN

-749 ANPVFTGVAGTDS
+749 ANPIFTGAAGTDS
-762 VVYTVRVFTQ
+762 VVYTVRVYTQ

-780 VTVTIFNGISNIWV
+780 VTVTIFNGIANIWV

-818 LIHFNV
+818 LIHFHV

-829 QLIYST
+829 QLIYTTSKL
-835 NRMGE
+835 GE

-851 PSGAYVYE
+851 PNGAYVYE
-859 AVGIDYADKKVYT
+859 AVGIDYADNKVYT

>member
-1 MKKWFIILLVS
+1 MKKWFLILLVS
-12 ACATTAHA
+12 VCFSTAHA

-31 YLGKSPTDAN
+31 YLGKSPTNTN

-46 ITLLLYKD
+46 ITLLLFKD

-60 TVASLLSNY
+60 TVATLSSNY

-77 NNALVGNYVLSR
+77 NNTLVGNYVMSR

-120 VDLDPNADGYFASHS
+120 VDLDPNASGYFASHS

-140 SGVLNMNSNT
+140 SGVLNMNSNS
-150 VGTSY
+150 VGISY
-155 WVKIPGINNNPFAPE
+155 WVKIPGSDSNPFAPD

-216 PPPNQLPLQSDA
+216 PPPNQLPIQSDT
-228 PPYNTVSYF
+228 PPFATVSYF
-237 GGFSFDRPFGNTS
+237 GGFSFNRPFGNTS
-250 TQINAKTGLVSG
+250 TQINAKTGLVTG
-262 RAPAITGIYLIAVK
+262 IAPAITGIYLLAVR
-276 VEEYRNGKKISEH
+276 VEEYRKGVKISEH

-303 AAELKPQYVSCDGFT
+303 AAEVKPQYISCDGFT
-318 LRFENESTSPSIN
+318 LKFENESTSPSVA
-331 GYLWNFGDGATSAS
+331 GYLWNFGDGKSS
-345 TLPTPTHTYKDT
+345 PSPTPTHTYADT

-363 LLVTSTGGCQDSTTS
+363 LVVTSTGGCQDSATS

-391 VTGTCVL
+391 ITGTCLL

-409 RYGIVNS
+409 KYGIVNS
-416 WRWSFGDAASTA
+416 WRWSFGDTGSTA
-428 DSASTKDTVWKYS
+428 DSATTKDAVWKYNT
-441 SAQKATVTLIST
+441 AQKSTVTLIST

-466 DILDKPQIN
+466 DILDKPRID

-498 TSISWV
+498 TTINWV
-504 PGNNVNKLRIIG
+504 PNNNANKLRIVG
-516 ANTANPTVYPNDS
+516 ASTANPTVYPNDS
-529 TKYYVTVMDN
+529 TKYYVTVKDN
-539 GCTSTDSVMVNVLQ
+539 GCTATDSVMVNVLQ

-559 KTDSTICRGDSFALA
+559 KTDSTVCRGDSFALA
-574 PTSFALSYIWR
+574 PTSFALSYLWR
-585 SSGGDVVDPLKN
+585 SSNGEVVDAVKN
-597 PIVKPLSNTQYFVT
+597 PIVKPVSNTRYFVM

-626 VVATPSVTATLD
+626 VIANPEVNATLD
-638 TTICFNTTL
+638 TTICFGTTL

-656 KFSWSPTSSLTGFN
+656 KFTWSPINSLTGFN
-670 TLRPVARPVNS
+670 TLQPVAKPIGS
-681 TNYVIAVSD
+681 TTYVIAVSD

-713 AGNDTI
+713 AGIDTI
-719 AVIGKPMQLGA
+719 AVIGRPMQLGA

-739 PSTFLNNPLI
+739 PSTFLNDPQI
-749 ANPVFTGVAGTDS
+749 ANPVFTGAAGTDS

-780 VTVTIFNGISNIWV
+780 VTVTVFNGIANIWV

-818 LIHFNV
+818 LIQFNV

-829 QLIYST
+829 QLIYTT

-840 GWDGTYKNELQ
+840 GWDGTYKGEFQ

>member
-1 MKKWFIILLVS
+1 MKKWFLILLVS
-12 ACATTAHA
+12 VCFSTAHA

-31 YLGKSPTDAN
+31 YLGKSPTNTN

-46 ITLLLYKD
+46 ITLLLFKD

-60 TVASLLSNY
+60 TVATLSSNY
-69 NISIYRGD
+69 NISVYRGD
-77 NNALVGNYVLSR
+77 NNTLVGNYVMSR

-120 VDLDPNADGYFASHS
+120 VDLDPNASGYFASHS

-140 SGVLNMNSNT
+140 SGVLNMNSNS
-150 VGTSY
+150 VGISY
-155 WVKIPGINNNPFAPE
+155 WVKIPGSDSNPFAPD

-216 PPPNQLPLQSDA
+216 PPPNQLPIQSDT
-228 PPYNTVSYF
+228 PPFATVSYF
-237 GGFSFDRPFGNTS
+237 GGFSFNRPFGNTS
-250 TQINAKTGLVSG
+250 TQINAKTGLVTG
-262 RAPAITGIYLIAVK
+262 IAPAITGIYLLAVR
-276 VEEYRNGKKISEH
+276 VEEYRKGVKISEH

-303 AAELKPQYVSCDGFT
+303 AAEVKPQYISCDGFT
-318 LRFENESTSPSIN
+318 LKFENESTSPSVA
-331 GYLWNFGDGATSAS
+331 GYLWNFGDGKSS
-345 TLPTPTHTYKDT
+345 PSPTPTHTYADT

-363 LLVTSTGGCQDSTTS
+363 LVVTSTGGCQDSATS

-391 VTGTCVL
+391 ITGTCLL

-409 RYGIVNS
+409 KYGIVNS
-416 WRWSFGDAASTA
+416 WRWSFGDTGSTA
-428 DSASTKDTVWKYS
+428 DSATTKDAVWKYNT
-441 SAQKATVTLIST
+441 AQKSTVTLIST

-466 DILDKPQIN
+466 DILDKPRID

-498 TSISWV
+498 TTINWV
-504 PGNNVNKLRIIG
+504 PNNNANKLRIVG
-516 ANTANPTVYPNDS
+516 ASTANPTVYPNDS
-529 TKYYVTVMDN
+529 TKYYVTVKDN
-539 GCTSTDSVMVNVLQ
+539 GCTATDSVMVNVLQ

-559 KTDSTICRGDSFALA
+559 KTDSTVCRGDSFALA
-574 PTSFALSYIWR
+574 PTSFALSYLWR
-585 SSGGDVVDPLKN
+585 SSNGEVVDAVKN
-597 PIVKPLSNTQYFVT
+597 PIVKPVSNTRYFVM

-626 VVATPSVTATLD
+626 VIATPEVNATLD
-638 TTICFNTTL
+638 TTICFGTTL

-656 KFSWSPTSSLTGFN
+656 KFTWSPINSLTGFN
-670 TLRPVARPVNS
+670 TLQPIAKPIGS
-681 TNYVIAVSD
+681 TTYVIAVSD

-713 AGNDTI
+713 AGIDTI
-719 AVIGKPMQLGA
+719 AVIGRPMQLGA

-739 PSTFLNNPLI
+739 PSTFLNDPQI
-749 ANPVFTGVAGTDS
+749 ANPVFTGTAGTDS

-780 VTVTIFNGISNIWV
+780 VTVTVFNGIANIWV

-818 LIHFNV
+818 LIQFNV

-829 QLIYST
+829 QLIYTT

-840 GWDGTYKNELQ
+840 GWDGTYKGEFQ

>member
-1 MKKWFIILLVS
+1 MKKWFLILLVS
-12 ACATTAHA
+12 VCFSTAHA

-31 YLGKSPTDAN
+31 YLGKSPTNTN

-46 ITLLLYKD
+46 ITLLLFKD

-60 TVASLLSNY
+60 TVATLSSNY

-77 NNALVGNYVLSR
+77 NNTLVGNYVMSR

-120 VDLDPNADGYFASHS
+120 VDLDPNASGYFASHS

-140 SGVLNMNSNT
+140 SGVLNMNSNS
-150 VGTSY
+150 VGISY
-155 WVKIPGINNNPFAPE
+155 WVKIPGSDSNPFAPD

-216 PPPNQLPLQSDA
+216 PPPNQLPIQSDT
-228 PPYNTVSYF
+228 PPFATVSYF
-237 GGFSFDRPFGNTS
+237 GGFSFNRPFGNTS
-250 TQINAKTGLVSG
+250 TQINAKTGLVTG
-262 RAPAITGIYLIAVK
+262 IAPAITGIYLLAVR
-276 VEEYRNGKKISEH
+276 VEEYRKGVKISEH

-303 AAELKPQYVSCDGFT
+303 AAEVKPQYISCNGFT
-318 LRFENESTSPSIN
+318 LKFENESTSPSVA
-331 GYLWNFGDGATSAS
+331 GYLWNFGDGKSS
-345 TLPTPTHTYKDT
+345 PSPTPTHTYADT

-363 LLVTSTGGCQDSTTS
+363 LVVTSTGGCQDSATS

-391 VTGTCVL
+391 ITGTCLL
-398 NNYAFKDLTSS
+398 NNYAFKDLTNSK
-409 RYGIVNS
+409 YGIVNS
-416 WRWSFGDAASTA
+416 WRWSFGDTGSTA
-428 DSASTKDTVWKYS
+428 DSATTKDAVWKYNT
-441 SAQKATVTLIST
+441 AQKSTVTLIST

-466 DILDKPQIN
+466 DILDKPRID

-498 TSISWV
+498 TSINWV
-504 PGNNVNKLRIIG
+504 PNNNSNKLRIVG
-516 ANTANPTVYPNDS
+516 ASTANPTVYPNDS
-529 TKYYVTVMDN
+529 TKYYVTVKDN
-539 GCTSTDSVMVNVLQ
+539 GCTATDSVMVNVLQ

-559 KTDSTICRGDSFALA
+559 KTDSTVCRGDSFALA
-574 PTSFALSYIWR
+574 PTSFALSYLWR
-585 SSGGDVVDPLKN
+585 SSNGEVVDAVKN
-597 PIVKPLSNTQYFVT
+597 PIVKPVSNTRYFVM

-626 VVATPSVTATLD
+626 VIATPEVNATLD
-638 TTICFNTTL
+638 TTICFGTTL

-656 KFSWSPTSSLTGFN
+656 KFTWSPINSLTGFN
-670 TLRPVARPVNS
+670 TLQPVAKPIGS
-681 TNYVIAVSD
+681 TTYVIAVSD

-713 AGNDTI
+713 AGIDTI
-719 AVIGKPMQLGA
+719 AVIGRPMQLGA

-739 PSTFLNNPLI
+739 PSTFLNDPQI
-749 ANPVFTGVAGTDS
+749 ANPVFTGAAGTDS

-780 VTVTIFNGISNIWV
+780 VTVTVFNGIANIWV

-818 LIHFNV
+818 LIQFNV

-829 QLIYST
+829 QLIYTT

-840 GWDGTYKNELQ
+840 GWDGTYKGEFQ

>member
-1 MKKWFIILLVS
+1 MKKWFLILLVS
-12 ACATTAHA
+12 VCFSTAHA

-31 YLGKSPTDAN
+31 YLGKSPTNTN

-46 ITLLLYKD
+46 ITLLLFKD

-60 TVASLLSNY
+60 TVATLSSNY

-77 NNALVGNYVLSR
+77 NNTLVGNYVMSR

-120 VDLDPNADGYFASHS
+120 VDLDPNASGYFASHS

-140 SGVLNMNSNT
+140 SGVLNMNSNS
-150 VGTSY
+150 VGISY
-155 WVKIPGINNNPFAPE
+155 WVKIPGSDSNPFAPD

-216 PPPNQLPLQSDA
+216 PPPNQLPIQSDT
-228 PPYNTVSYF
+228 PPFATVSYF
-237 GGFSFDRPFGNTS
+237 GGFSFNRPFGNTS
-250 TQINAKTGLVSG
+250 TQINAKTGLVTG
-262 RAPAITGIYLIAVK
+262 IAPAITGIYLLAVR
-276 VEEYRNGKKISEH
+276 VEEYRKGVKISEH

-303 AAELKPQYVSCDGFT
+303 AAEVKPQYISCNGFT
-318 LRFENESTSPSIN
+318 LKFENESTSPSVA
-331 GYLWNFGDGATSAS
+331 GYLWNFGDGKSS
-345 TLPTPTHTYKDT
+345 PSPTPTHTYADT

-363 LLVTSTGGCQDSTTS
+363 LVVTSTGGCQDSATS

-391 VTGTCVL
+391 ITGTCLL
-398 NNYAFKDLTSS
+398 NNYAFKDLTNSK
-409 RYGIVNS
+409 YGIVNS
-416 WRWSFGDAASTA
+416 WRWSFGDTGSTA
-428 DSASTKDTVWKYS
+428 DSATTKDAVWKYNT
-441 SAQKATVTLIST
+441 AQKSTVTLIST

-466 DILDKPQIN
+466 DILDKPRID

-498 TSISWV
+498 TSINWV
-504 PGNNVNKLRIIG
+504 PNNNSNKLRIVG

-529 TKYYVTVMDN
+529 TKYYVTVKDN
-539 GCTSTDSVMVNVLQ
+539 GCTATDSVMVNVLQ

-559 KTDSTICRGDSFALA
+559 KTDSTVCRGDSFALA
-574 PTSFALSYIWR
+574 PTSFALSYLWR
-585 SSGGDVVDPLKN
+585 SSNGEVVDAVKN
-597 PIVKPLSNTQYFVT
+597 PIVKPVSNTRYFVM

-626 VVATPSVTATLD
+626 VIATPEVNATLD
-638 TTICFNTTL
+638 TTICFGTTL

-656 KFSWSPTSSLTGFN
+656 KFTWSPINSLTGFN
-670 TLRPVARPVNS
+670 TLQPVAKPIGS
-681 TNYVIAVSD
+681 TTYVIAVSD

-713 AGNDTI
+713 AGIDTI
-719 AVIGKPMQLGA
+719 AVIGRPMQLGA

-739 PSTFLNNPLI
+739 PSTFLNDPQI
-749 ANPVFTGVAGTDS
+749 ANPVFTGAAGTDS

-780 VTVTIFNGISNIWV
+780 VTVTVFNGIANIWV

-818 LIHFNV
+818 LIQFNV

-829 QLIYST
+829 QLIYTT

-840 GWDGTYKNELQ
+840 GWDGTYKGEFQ

>member
-1 MKKWFIILLVS
+1 MKKWFLILLVS
-12 ACATTAHA
+12 AFVTTAHA

-60 TVASLLSNY
+60 TVASLSSNY

-77 NNALVGNYVLSR
+77 NNALVGNYVMSR
-89 KSYDFMKLS
+89 KSYEFMKLG

-112 AVSAYEVV
+112 AVSAYEVI
-120 VDLDPNADGYFASHS
+120 VDLDPNPDGYFASHS

-140 SGVLNMNSNT
+140 SSVLNMNSNS
-150 VGTSY
+150 VGISY
-155 WVKIPGINNNPFAPE
+155 WVKIPGSNTNPFAPD
-170 NSSATFLKKD
+170 NSSAAFLKKD

-207 FAPGYIGAG
+207 FAPSYIGAG
-216 PPPNQLPLQSDA
+216 PPPNQLPLQSDT
-228 PPYNTVSYF
+228 PPYTTVSYF
-237 GGFSFDRPFGNTS
+237 GGFSFNRPFGNTT
-250 TQINAKTGLVSG
+250 TQIDAKTGLVTG
-262 RAPAITGIYLIAVK
+262 KAPAVTGIYLLAVK
-276 VEEYRNGKKISEH
+276 VEEYRNGIKISEH

-303 AAELKPQYVSCDGFT
+303 AAELKPQYISCDGFT
-318 LRFENESTSPSIN
+318 LQFENESASPRVAS
-331 GYLWNFGDGATSAS
+331 YLWDFGDGNTSLS
-345 TLPTPTHTYKDT
+345 PTPTHTYTDT

-363 LLVTSTGGCQDSTTS
+363 LVVTSTGGCQDSSIS

-398 NNYAFKDLTSS
+398 NNYSFKDLTSS
-409 RYGIVNS
+409 KYGTVNS
-416 WRWSFGDAASTA
+416 WRWSFGDAGSTA
-428 DSASTKDTVWKYS
+428 DSAITKDTVWKYS

-466 DILDKPQIN
+466 DVLDKPQIN

-487 TLPLKAVISNT
+487 TLPLKAVIANT

-504 PGNNVNKLRIIG
+504 PNNAANKLRIFG
-516 ANTANPTVYPNDS
+516 ANTASPRVYPNDT

-574 PTSFALSYIWR
+574 PTSFALSYLWR
-585 SSGGDVVDPLKN
+585 SSGGDVVENIKN
-597 PIVKPLSNTQYFVT
+597 PIVKPVTNTMYFVT

-626 VVATPSVTATLD
+626 VVATPSVNATFD
-638 TTICFNTTL
+638 TTICFGTTL

-656 KFSWSPTSSLTGFN
+656 KFTWSPTSSLTGFN
-670 TLRPVARPVNS
+670 TLRPVAKPISS

-713 AGNDTI
+713 AGNDTM
-719 AVIGKPMQLGA
+719 AVIGRPMQLGA
-730 SGGLSYLWT
+730 SGGLSYVWN

-749 ANPVFTGVAGTDS
+749 ANPIFTGVAGTDS
-762 VVYTVRVFTQ
+762 VVYTVRVYTQ

-780 VTVTIFNGISNIWV
+780 ITVTIFNGIANIWV

-829 QLIYST
+829 QLIYTTSKL
-835 NRMGE
+835 GE

-851 PSGAYVYE
+851 PNGAYVYE
-859 AVGIDYADKKVYT
+859 AVGIDYADNKVYT

>member
-1 MKKWFIILLVS
+1 MKKWFLILLVS
-12 ACATTAHA
+12 VCFSTAHA

-31 YLGKSPTDAN
+31 YLGKSPTNTN

-46 ITLLLYKD
+46 ITLLLFKD

-60 TVASLLSNY
+60 TVATLSSNY
-69 NISIYRGD
+69 NISVYRGD
-77 NNALVGNYVLSR
+77 NNTLVGNYVMSR

-120 VDLDPNADGYFASHS
+120 VDLDPNASGYFASHS

-140 SGVLNMNSNT
+140 SGVLNMNSNS
-150 VGTSY
+150 VGISY
-155 WVKIPGINNNPFAPE
+155 WVKIPGSDSNPFAPD

-216 PPPNQLPLQSDA
+216 PPPNQLPIQSDT
-228 PPYNTVSYF
+228 PPFATVSYF
-237 GGFSFDRPFGNTS
+237 GGFSFNRPFGNTS
-250 TQINAKTGLVSG
+250 TQINAKTGLVTG
-262 RAPAITGIYLIAVK
+262 IAPAITGIYLLAVR
-276 VEEYRNGKKISEH
+276 VEEYRKGVKISEH

-303 AAELKPQYVSCDGFT
+303 AAEVKPQYISCDGFT
-318 LRFENESTSPSIN
+318 LKFENESTSPSVA
-331 GYLWNFGDGATSAS
+331 GYLWNFGDGKSS
-345 TLPTPTHTYKDT
+345 PSPTPTHTYADT

-363 LLVTSTGGCQDSTTS
+363 LVVTSTGGCQDSATS

-391 VTGTCVL
+391 ITGTCLL

-409 RYGIVNS
+409 KYGIVNS
-416 WRWSFGDAASTA
+416 WRWSFGDTGSTA
-428 DSASTKDTVWKYS
+428 DSATTKDAVWKYNT
-441 SAQKATVTLIST
+441 AQKSTVTLIST

-466 DILDKPQIN
+466 DILDKPRID

-498 TSISWV
+498 TTINWV
-504 PGNNVNKLRIIG
+504 PNNNANKLRIVG
-516 ANTANPTVYPNDS
+516 ASTANPTVYPNDS
-529 TKYYVTVMDN
+529 TKYYVTVKDN
-539 GCTSTDSVMVNVLQ
+539 GCTATDSVMVNVLQ

-559 KTDSTICRGDSFALA
+559 KTDSTVCRGDSFALA
-574 PTSFALSYIWR
+574 PTSFALSYLWR
-585 SSGGDVVDPLKN
+585 SSNGEVVDAVKN
-597 PIVKPLSNTQYFVT
+597 PIVKPVSNTRYFVM

-626 VVATPSVTATLD
+626 VIATPEVNATLD
-638 TTICFNTTL
+638 TTICFGTTL

-656 KFSWSPTSSLTGFN
+656 KFTWSPISSLTGFN
-670 TLRPVARPVNS
+670 TLQPVAKPIGS
-681 TNYVIAVSD
+681 TTYVIAVSD

-713 AGNDTI
+713 AGIDTI
-719 AVIGKPMQLGA
+719 AVIGRPMQLGA

-739 PSTFLNNPLI
+739 PSTFLNDPQI
-749 ANPVFTGVAGTDS
+749 ANPVFTGTAGTDS

-780 VTVTIFNGISNIWV
+780 VTVTVFNGIANIWV

-818 LIHFNV
+818 LIQFNV

-829 QLIYST
+829 QLIYTT

-840 GWDGTYKNELQ
+840 GWDGTYKGEFQ

>member
-1 MKKWFIILLVS
+1 MKKWFLILLVS
-12 ACATTAHA
+12 VCFSTAHA

-31 YLGKSPTDAN
+31 YLGKSPTNTN

-46 ITLLLYKD
+46 ITLLLFKD

-60 TVASLLSNY
+60 TVATLSSNY

-77 NNALVGNYVLSR
+77 NNTLVGNYVMSR

-120 VDLDPNADGYFASHS
+120 VDLDPNASGYFASHS

-140 SGVLNMNSNT
+140 SGVLNMNSNS
-150 VGTSY
+150 VGISY
-155 WVKIPGINNNPFAPE
+155 WVKIPGSDSNPFAPD

-216 PPPNQLPLQSDA
+216 PPPNQLPIQSDT
-228 PPYNTVSYF
+228 PPFATVSYF
-237 GGFSFDRPFGNTS
+237 GGFSFNRPFGNTS
-250 TQINAKTGLVSG
+250 TQINAKTGLVTG
-262 RAPAITGIYLIAVK
+262 IAPAITGIYLLAVR
-276 VEEYRNGKKISEH
+276 VEEYRKGVKISEH

-303 AAELKPQYVSCDGFT
+303 AAEVKPQYISCDGFT
-318 LRFENESTSPSIN
+318 LKFENESTSPSVA
-331 GYLWNFGDGATSAS
+331 GYLWNFGDGKSS
-345 TLPTPTHTYKDT
+345 PSPTPTHTYADT

-363 LLVTSTGGCQDSTTS
+363 LVVTSTGGCQDSATS

-391 VTGTCVL
+391 ITGTCLL

-409 RYGIVNS
+409 KYGIVNS
-416 WRWSFGDAASTA
+416 WRWSFGDTGNTA
-428 DSASTKDTVWKYS
+428 DSATTKDAVWKYNT
-441 SAQKATVTLIST
+441 AQKSTVTLIST

-466 DILDKPQIN
+466 DILDKPRID

-498 TSISWV
+498 TTINWV
-504 PGNNVNKLRIIG
+504 PNNNANKLRIVG
-516 ANTANPTVYPNDS
+516 ASTANPTVYPNDS
-529 TKYYVTVMDN
+529 TKYYVTVKDN
-539 GCTSTDSVMVNVLQ
+539 GCTATDSVMVNVLQ

-559 KTDSTICRGDSFALA
+559 KTDSTVCRGDSFALA
-574 PTSFALSYIWR
+574 PTSFALSYLWR
-585 SSGGDVVDPLKN
+585 SSNGEVVDAVKN
-597 PIVKPLSNTQYFVT
+597 PIVKPVSNTRYFVM

-626 VVATPSVTATLD
+626 VIATPEVNATLD
-638 TTICFNTTL
+638 TTICFGTTL

-656 KFSWSPTSSLTGFN
+656 KFTWSPINSLTGFN
-670 TLRPVARPVNS
+670 TLQPVAKPIGS
-681 TNYVIAVSD
+681 TTYVIAVSD

-713 AGNDTI
+713 AGIDTI
-719 AVIGKPMQLGA
+719 AVIGRPMQLGA

-739 PSTFLNNPLI
+739 PSTFLNDPQI
-749 ANPVFTGVAGTDS
+749 ANPVFTGAAGTDS

-780 VTVTIFNGISNIWV
+780 VTVTVFNGIANIWV

-818 LIHFNV
+818 LIQFNV

-829 QLIYST
+829 QLIYTT

-840 GWDGTYKNELQ
+840 GWDGTYKGEFQ